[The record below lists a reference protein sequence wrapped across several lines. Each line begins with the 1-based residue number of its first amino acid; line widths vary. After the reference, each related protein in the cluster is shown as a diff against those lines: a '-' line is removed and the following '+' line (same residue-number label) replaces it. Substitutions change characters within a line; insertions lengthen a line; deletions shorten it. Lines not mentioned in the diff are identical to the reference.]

1 MAHGVG
7 WAWGWGC
14 AAPSGHDVHADT
26 STLTA
31 VHPTP
36 LGIGDVPKI
45 TKELLE
51 AHIFK
56 PSPFFAGKFVSDTK

>member
-1 MAHGVG
+1 MSCSMVWDGLGAGGAQRHQVT
-7 WAWGWGC
+7 A
-14 AAPSGHDVHADT
+14 

-31 VHPTP
+31 VHPIP